1 MIKIDIKKSIVID
14 SIDIPSISRQQE
26 GLDVEAIESL
36 ISNLNVSTPLMS
48 LTRGVTSRILRL
60 VPMHPEDEEIANEI
74 QMRGAKTENF
84 NDFLNKLALAPFF
97 GYVVHEK
104 IYNED
109 FSVKRLEF
117 VPFKCLK
124 YDKEKGL
131 LLKTKNG
138 EMPITEDKFLVSVF
152 DKTLDRPLGKSLFD
166 YGLKEVYDDLV
177 DVENKVRGLQR
188 KYGNIVKV
196 FGYHAEELE
205 GKTPDQIF
213 EYLKEKAEKYNN
225 MLGKTDAMAAPINP
239 TVPLAN
245 QIHFISL
252 ADLKIDMH
260 KTLMNRYENKIEK
273 FIKGSIYSESTA
285 GSQAKD
291 RVQQDEK
298 EKIEDH
304 IAKFMSSELKKLLVA
319 DALFFGYQPEC
330 FSFVFELDQGELAT
344 EEVMQARERTKKEK
358 LGVFRELM
366 SLGYKVKAE
375 KIAEA
380 AGLKVTDMEEVDIP
394 IVEFSKD
401 KKKDYLE
408 ARKQFKRDL
417 DNKFQNVFENKW
429 GALATIINESC
440 KKAFKSFDI
449 TNPTIVSIDMEEMEK
464 FSLLSI
470 LNGYY
475 NATLKPIYEF
485 NVENEIDPFELP
497 FEEAINYFLNK
508 VPVLYDH
515 IEYIT
520 EMNKTNFF
528 WLKKSTELEVTNR
541 IMKSLS
547 TTLENG
553 QTFKEWYSKLDN
565 ELITLGLGDNGYYA
579 NLVFRNNMTT
589 AYNVGN
595 WMQYTDNLEN
605 SPYGLYDGIDD
616 DRQSTICKLL
626 DGKVYKLTNP
636 IWSSIYPPNHHFCR
650 SSVIS
655 LSAEELEYYGL
666 KLDRVTADVKNLDLG
681 TFNTNPALGYA
692 KTLEKGYKKKEKVFN
707 QQSEQLKLL

>member
-1 MIKIDIKKSIVID
+1 MIKIDIKKSISIT
-14 SIDIPSISRQQE
+14 SIDIPSISRQHE
-26 GLDVEAIESL
+26 GLEVETLETL
-36 ISNLNVSTPLMS
+36 INNLSVSTPLMS
-48 LTRGVTSRILRL
+48 LIRGVTSRILRL
-60 VPMHPEDEEIANEI
+60 VPKHPKDEEIAKEI
-74 QMRGAKTENF
+74 EMRGAKTENF
-84 NDFLNKLALAPFF
+84 NDFLNKLALAPFL

-117 VPFKCLK
+117 IPYKSLK

-131 LLKTKNG
+131 LLKIKNG
-138 EMPITEDKFLVSVF
+138 EIPITEDKFLVSVF

-177 DVENKVRGLQR
+177 DVESKVRGLQR

-205 GKTPDQIF
+205 GKKPDEIF

-298 EKIEDH
+298 EKIEDF
-304 IAKFMSSELKKLLVA
+304 IAKFMGSELQKLLVA
-319 DALFFGYQPEC
+319 DSLFFGYQPEC

-344 EEVMQARERTKKEK
+344 EEVMQAKEK
-358 LGVFRELM
+358 TKREKLEVFRTLL
-366 SLGYKVKAE
+366 SLGYKVSLE

-380 AGLKVTDMEEVDIP
+380 SGLNFTDLKENDIP
-394 IVEFSKD
+394 LLEFSKD

-417 DNKFQNVFENKW
+417 DDKFQKSFTDKW
-429 GALATIINESC
+429 SSLATKINESC
-440 KKAFKSFDI
+440 KKAFKGFAI
-449 TNPTIVSIDMEEMEK
+449 TNPTIVSIDMEEVEK
-464 FSLLSI
+464 ITLLSI

-485 NVENEIDPFELP
+485 NVESDIDPFELS

-515 IEYIT
+515 MEYIT

-541 IMKSLS
+541 IMKSLT

-589 AYNVGN
+589 AYNVGH
-595 WMQYTDNLEN
+595 WIQYTDNLDN

-616 DRQSTICKLL
+616 NRQSDICKLL

-666 KLDRVTADVKNLDLG
+666 KLDRVTTDIKNLDLG
-681 TFNTNPALGYA
+681 TFNTNPAIGYA
-692 KTLEKGYKKKEKVFN
+692 KTLEKSYKKKEKVFN